1 MKSELATREKMDT
14 LKFYTNYLSRMMM
27 PNLSIFIA
35 WMIISFVLSQLNI
48 EPIYIQ
54 KVEKGILQLVLPLM
68 IAYTGGE
75 LQSRGRGGIAAVVA
89 VFGLI
94 LMTDAPQVFGAMA
107 LGPSAGWLIKH
118 LDQLMKDK
126 VRVGYEMITANVSV
140 GVIGSLLFLVSYFL
154 LAPLFEGISQASY
167 QVVDFFVRNNVF
179 AGIHLILEPM
189 KVFFFNNII
198 NHGLLT
204 PLGIEDAAVHGSSL
218 LFLIETNPGP
228 GMGVLIAYCWLGAK
242 TIRTNAAT
250 ALVVQALGGIHEVY
264 FPFVLLHPALFVAPI
279 IGGGSGTLIFQLF
292 DAGLKAPASP
302 GSLLIIMANAPLSKM
317 LGIFAGI
324 TVSTIVS
331 FSIASVILKRPQ
343 KNHEVKNMSNRKQIT
358 EIIVACDAGMGSS
371 AIGASI
377 LKRQLQEA
385 QLSIP
390 VRYESI
396 YRVDDQ
402 AHILLVTQKE
412 LAAIAQK
419 KAPHAQHFHVENFL
433 AKEEYTGLID
443 QIKTGDYVAPVS
455 FIPPSTGAIS
465 LVFLYE
471 GTVRGSQTMAVELV
485 KKMALETRIS
495 IEISKAPLENV
506 SFTQDTVYI
515 ISEEL
520 AQKVATEGV
529 RLFVV
534 KDILQIEQ
542 YRQLLTE
549 GVDYVLNQT

>member
-1 MKSELATREKMDT
+1 MKSELATREKMNT

-35 WMIISFVLSQLNI
+35 WMIISFALSQLNI
-48 EPIYIQ
+48 EPVYIQ

-118 LDQLMKDK
+118 LDQMMKDK

-154 LAPLFEGISQASY
+154 LAPLFEGISQVSY

-419 KAPHAQHFHVENFL
+419 KAPHVQHFHVENFL

-443 QIKTGDYVAPVS
+443 QIKTGDYVAPAS

-495 IEISKAPLENV
+495 IAISKAPLENV

>member
-1 MKSELATREKMDT
+1 MKSELATRGKMDT

-48 EPIYIQ
+48 EPVYIQ

-126 VRVGYEMITANVSV
+126 VHVGYEMITANVSV

-242 TIRTNAAT
+242 KIRTNAAT

-264 FPFVLLHPALFVAPI
+264 FPFVMLHPALFVAPI

-443 QIKTGDYVAPVS
+443 QIKTGDYVAPAS
-455 FIPPSTGAIS
+455 FIPPSRGAIS